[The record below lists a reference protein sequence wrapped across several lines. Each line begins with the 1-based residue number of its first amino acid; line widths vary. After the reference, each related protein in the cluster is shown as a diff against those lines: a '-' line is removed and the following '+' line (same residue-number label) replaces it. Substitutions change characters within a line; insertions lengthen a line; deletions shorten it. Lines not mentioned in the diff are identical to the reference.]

1 MYPPHHLGGYELVW
15 RAAVRHLRGRGHD
28 VRVLTTGFRLPA
40 PGEPEDEVVDGG
52 LQGSPAGSNDVLCSH
67 FVGIL
72 AALDRPALRVRVRR
86 GHSGR
91 A

>member
-1 MYPPHHLGGYELVW
+1 MFAVGTVQTRPP
-15 RAAVRHLRGRGHD
+15 
-28 VRVLTTGFRLPA
+28 T
-40 PGEPEDEVVDGG
+40 GEPEDEVVDGG
-52 LQGSPAGSNDVLCSH
+52 PQGPPAGSHDLLCSH

-86 GHSGR
+86 GRSGR